1 MKILPFIKN
10 LLTSPARSK
19 SKKEVIRNILRSKQ
33 SNDKVANIHRID
45 LSNVGDFYSA
55 PVNYFQE
62 LGDIKAD
69 ILAFRSDINPGI
81 PKLISSSSLVI
92 GGGGLLNRKS
102 FSTQMKTFE
111 QLGAMGKKTVL
122 WGVGHNSKYQR
133 DFKKLKSYNIDIE
146 KFGLAGTRD
155 YSVSNTWVPCVSCLH
170 PLFDKEYTNS
180 RETGIILHN
189 KTLKNS
195 RITAR
200 FKDFPVI
207 SNMAKLEDFLN
218 FIGSSETVITDS
230 YHGMYWGM
238 LLNKK
243 VVVIPNSSKFF
254 DFKYE
259 PVISTI
265 DSCLQDVKKAVS
277 YTGVL
282 EECRERNKNFAN
294 KVFNYLEI

>member
-1 MKILPFIKN
+1 MKIFPFIKN

-19 SKKEVIRNILRSKQ
+19 RKKEVIRDILKAKQ
-33 SNDKVANIHRID
+33 FNRKIANIYRID
-45 LSNVGDFYSA
+45 RSNVGDLYSA
-55 PVNYFQE
+55 PLNYFWQ

-69 ILAFRSDINPGI
+69 ILAFKSYINPGL
-81 PKLISSSSLVI
+81 PETISRNSLVI
-92 GGGGLLNRKS
+92 GGGGILNRKS
-102 FSTQMKTFE
+102 FEIQMKTFE
-111 QLGAMGKKTVL
+111 QLGALGKKTVL
-122 WGVGHNSKYQR
+122 WGAGHNSKHQG
-133 DFKKLKSYNIDIE
+133 DFKKLKSYNVDLK

-155 YSVSNTWVPCVSCLH
+155 YSLSDNWVPCVSCLH
-170 PLFDKEYTNS
+170 PLFDKKYTNT

-195 RITAR
+195 RIPAS
-200 FKDFPVI
+200 FKNYSII
-207 SNMAKLEDFLN
+207 SNTANMEDFLN
-218 FIGSSETVITDS
+218 FIGSCESVITDS

-259 PVISTI
+259 PVISTF
-265 DSCLQDVKKAVS
+265 DSCLEDVKKARS
-277 YTGVL
+277 YPGVL
-282 EECRERNKNFAN
+282 EECRERNKDFAK